1 MSIIVRRSGALGD
14 VVLTTP
20 IVRRLRRENPTAN
33 IAVITNFP
41 DVFRYSQRNITSFP
55 LDLVVNR
62 LIDLD
67 FCYEEQPDLHIVQ
80 AYMLEAFD
88 DLGDPADF
96 QQELFFP
103 KRTMFSYDRKFVAVH
118 AAVAGWANR
127 TLPRA
132 TWREVVT
139 GLRKAGLWPILVG
152 SPRDDIPDSDTTRF
166 FSTDILAQ
174 AGLIDGCA
182 AFVGSD
188 SGLAHIAGSTNTPIV
203 TVFTCARPETRLP
216 WRNGILGWNCTA
228 LVPDIPCVGCL
239 ARRLPPVTSE
249 FCERGDNVCVTLI
262 KPDEIIEAVIKIVDN
277 NR

>member
-20 IVRRLRRENPTAN
+20 IVRRLRRENPTAD
-33 IAVITNFP
+33 IAVVTAYP
-41 DVFRYSQRNITSFP
+41 DVFRYSQRNITSP
-55 LDLVVNR
+55 LDLPIDR

-80 AYMLEAFD
+80 AYMLKAFGDLGNPD
-88 DLGDPADF
+88 DL

-132 TWREVVT
+132 TWAAVVT

-152 SPRDDIPDSDTTRF
+152 SPRDDVPDSDVTRF

-188 SGLAHIAGSTNTPIV
+188 SGLLHVAGATSTPIIG
-203 TVFTCARPETRLP
+203 VFTCARPETRLP
-216 WRNGILGWNCTA
+216 WRGGVCGGGCTA
-228 LVPDIPCVGCL
+228 IVPDLACVGCL
-239 ARRLPPVTSE
+239 ARRPPPVTTE
-249 FCERGDNVCVTLI
+249 YCERGDTACVDLVRA
-262 KPDEIIEAVIKIVDN
+262 ESIIEAVIETVDS
-277 NR
+277 RR